1 MNTYDPFGQRVKIER
16 NDTAATVIYT
26 PFKELMRIVL
36 FSFILL
42 LFILPLVSA
51 SSQSLIY
58 DNPTNEL
65 NMSYDSLNRIL
76 NKSSATENITY
87 TYDDEYYGTLTNV
100 TIDEDSYEYEYDD
113 RLRVTKE
120 IRTY

>member
-1 MNTYDPFGQRVKIER
+1 MKKSNQEVIIKRSDSANTI
-16 NDTAATVIYT
+16 IYI
-26 PFKELMRIVL
+26 PFKELISL
-36 FSFILL
+36 FLLTFFIS
-42 LFILPLVSA
+42 ILIAA
-51 SSQSLIY
+51 SVFASVETLTY
-58 DNPTNEL
+58 DDTTNQL